1 MVKAWEKVQKF
12 GEKITNLKAWLYQV
26 TRNFCIDLIFISIQP
41 DMILKAIVGLNITN
55 LDNSPDC
62 HVSANVKLGKLKT
75 DDVGRLIV
83 LGGHGKSAF
92 SLGYEIDS
100 FANNDG

>member
-1 MVKAWEKVQKF
+1 MA
-12 GEKITNLKAWLYQV
+12 KIYK
-26 TRNFCIDLIFISIQP
+26 IFPSIG
-41 DMILKAIVGLNITN
+41 IAR

-83 LGGHGKSAF
+83 LGGHGKSA
-92 SLGYEIDS
+92 SPLGYEMGS